1 MEEVGDRAAPFALL
15 AIDTSL
21 GSVSVCLLLGA
32 ANEPSAAETAAMER
46 GHAEALLPMV
56 ERLIATLEGGFAA
69 LTRIAVATGPG
80 SFTGIRVGV
89 SAARGLGLA
98 CGVPVVGIS
107 TLAALAAPAIAAGL
121 GPTIVA
127 AVDAHHGNVYVQSF
141 SSDGATLLPPAALS
155 AAEAIRAVGP
165 GPVRLI
171 GSGAPMMA
179 IEAWSAGI
187 EADIDDKG
195 ATPDIGY
202 VARLGRLVDPARARP
217 QPFYIKPPD
226 AKPQTA
232 GILARRS

>member
-1 MEEVGDRAAPFALL
+1 MDEVEDRAASFALL

-21 GSVSVCLLLGA
+21 GSVSVCLLLGTS
-32 ANEPSAAETAAMER
+32 NEPFGIETTAMER

-56 ERLIATLEGGFAA
+56 DRLMSTLEGGFAT

-89 SAARGLGLA
+89 SAARAIGLA

-141 SSDGATLLPPAALS
+141 SSGGETLLPPTALPAAK
-155 AAEAIRAVGP
+155 AIRAVGP

-187 EADIDDKG
+187 NAEIDDKS
-195 ATPDIGY
+195 AMPDIRY

-232 GILARRS
+232 GILARRP